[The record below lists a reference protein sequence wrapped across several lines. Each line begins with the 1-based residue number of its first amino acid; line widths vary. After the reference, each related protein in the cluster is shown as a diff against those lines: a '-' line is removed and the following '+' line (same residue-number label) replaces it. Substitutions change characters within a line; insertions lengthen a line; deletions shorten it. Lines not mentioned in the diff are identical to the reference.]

1 MASDNKNF
9 VFSQP
14 VEMEVDK
21 QNKTEKTE
29 KEQPNKKEYDV
40 RQVKAMFEGKD
51 MAECFAV
58 MYINHNKSIECVR
71 EEIRGIKTNIAEI
84 EASLQGVNE
93 DISDIHEKIIPE
105 IKESVS
111 SEKKERPKLEVW
123 GRKWNLIIKGVSG
136 ETKEQPRTTVQSVR
150 KILLDVLKMDTGVVQ
165 NIQFQAAHRLP
176 SGKQGKKNIII
187 RMVSLIDRDEILE
200 AARKLPPG
208 TGVSIYPDLPPE
220 ISDLRSKL
228 LNERFALPK
237 DERKKLKLIY
247 TKEFPFVS
255 LKKVNRG

>member
-1 MASDNKNF
+1 
-9 VFSQP
+9 
-14 VEMEVDK
+14 
-21 QNKTEKTE
+21 
-29 KEQPNKKEYDV
+29 
-40 RQVKAMFEGKD
+40 
-51 MAECFAV
+51 
-58 MYINHNKSIECVR
+58 
-71 EEIRGIKTNIAEI
+71 
-84 EASLQGVNE
+84 
-93 DISDIHEKIIPE
+93 
-105 IKESVS
+105 
-111 SEKKERPKLEVW
+111 
-123 GRKWNLIIKGVSG
+123 
-136 ETKEQPRTTVQSVR
+136 
-150 KILLDVLKMDTGVVQ
+150 MDTGVVQ

-176 SGKQGKKNIII
+176 S
-187 RMVSLIDRDEILE
+187 E

>member
-111 SEKKERPKLEVW
+111 SEKKRATQT
-123 GRKWNLIIKGVSG
+123 RS
-136 ETKEQPRTTVQSVR
+136 
-150 KILLDVLKMDTGVVQ
+150 M
-165 NIQFQAAHRLP
+165 
-176 SGKQGKKNIII
+176 GKK
-187 RMVSLIDRDEILE
+187 ME
-200 AARKLPPG
+200 
-208 TGVSIYPDLPPE
+208 PDYKGG
-220 ISDLRSKL
+220 IGG
-228 LNERFALPK
+228 N
-237 DERKKLKLIY
+237 
-247 TKEFPFVS
+247 
-255 LKKVNRG
+255 